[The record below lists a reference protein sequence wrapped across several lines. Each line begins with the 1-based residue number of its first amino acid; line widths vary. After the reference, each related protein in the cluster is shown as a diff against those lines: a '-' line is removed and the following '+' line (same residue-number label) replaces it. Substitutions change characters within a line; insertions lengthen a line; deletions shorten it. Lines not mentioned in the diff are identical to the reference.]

1 MYEFFRRCLNIKELQ
16 INEQIRDREVRLIG
30 SNGDQLGIMPVKK
43 AQQMADDNKMDLVKV
58 APKAKPPVCRI
69 MDYGKYKY
77 EMAKKEKEAKKNQK
91 IINIKEIRLTPKIEE
106 HDLEVKAKKARKFLE
121 KEDKVKVT
129 VRFRGRELGHTELGR
144 EVLMKFADKTAEF
157 GQIEKRPKMEGRNM
171 IMFLSPKSL

>member
-1 MYEFFRRCLNIKELQ
+1 
-16 INEQIRDREVRLIG
+16 
-30 SNGDQLGIMPVKK
+30 MPVKK